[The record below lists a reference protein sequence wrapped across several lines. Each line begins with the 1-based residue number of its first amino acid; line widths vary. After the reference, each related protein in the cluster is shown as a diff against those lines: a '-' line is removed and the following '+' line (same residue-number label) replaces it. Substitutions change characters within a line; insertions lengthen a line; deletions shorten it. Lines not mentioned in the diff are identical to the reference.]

1 MSELFSVFRRWL
13 RHRRNQEKASSE
25 SGKQLL
31 KKIKLQNMIRSLL
44 LSSFLMTSV
53 TFFSQ
58 NLKPVAYQDGAQKLN
73 GLVTS
78 NAGKKLPGVLILP
91 AWKGID
97 DEAKTAAAELEK
109 QGYVAFIADIYGEG
123 NIPTNMDTAAK
134 NSGYYKKNY
143 EAYQKR
149 ISLAL
154 EQLKKNGAIPE
165 KIAVI
170 GYCFGGTGALESAR
184 GNLPVVG
191 VVSIHGSIGKDQARK
206 NGPIST
212 KILVENPA
220 DDRGVSPE
228 DYNNLV
234 KEMNEGNADWQIITY
249 AHSKHTFTD
258 PKSPDYNEVMAK
270 RAWNHTLMFLK
281 ELLK

>member
-1 MSELFSVFRRWL
+1 
-13 RHRRNQEKASSE
+13 
-25 SGKQLL
+25 
-31 KKIKLQNMIRSLL
+31 MIRSILL
-44 LSSFLMTSV
+44 TAFLITSGTV
-53 TFFSQ
+53 FSQ
-58 NLKPVAYQDGAQKLN
+58 NLKPVSYQDGSQKLN

-97 DEAKTAAAELEK
+97 DEAKTAALELEK

-134 NSGYYKKNY
+134 NSGYFKKNY

-149 ISLAL
+149 ITLAL
-154 EQLKKNGAIPE
+154 EELKKNGAVSD
-165 KIAVI
+165 KIAII

-184 GNLPVVG
+184 GSLPVAG
-191 VVSIHGSIGKDQARK
+191 VVSIHGSIGKDRDRV

-220 DDRGVSPE
+220 DDKSVTPE
-228 DYNNLV
+228 DYNGLI
-234 KEMNEGNADWQIITY
+234 KEMNDGNADWQIITY

-270 RAWNHTLMFLK
+270 RAWNHTLLFLK
-281 ELLK
+281 EILK

>member
-1 MSELFSVFRRWL
+1 
-13 RHRRNQEKASSE
+13 
-25 SGKQLL
+25 
-31 KKIKLQNMIRSLL
+31 MIRSVLLPALL
-44 LSSFLMTSV
+44 LTSA
-53 TFFSQ
+53 TLFSQ
-58 NLKPVAYQDGAQKLN
+58 NLKPVSYQDGSQKLN

-109 QGYVAFIADIYGEG
+109 QGYIAFIADIYGEG
-123 NIPTNMDTAAK
+123 NVPADNDAAAK
-134 NSGYYKKNY
+134 ASGSYKKNY

-154 EQLKKNGAIPE
+154 DQLKKSGAVPG

-170 GYCFGGTGALESAR
+170 GYCFGGAGALETAR
-184 GNLPVVG
+184 GGLPVAG
-191 VVSIHGSIGKDQARK
+191 VVSIHGSLGKDQARK
-206 NGPIST
+206 NGPVST

-220 DDRGVSPE
+220 DDKSVTPE
-228 DYNNLV
+228 DYNNLI

-258 PKSPDYNEVMAK
+258 PKSADYNPVMAK
-270 RAWNHTLMFLK
+270 RAWTHTLVFLK
-281 ELLK
+281 EILK